1 MSVERIPFKIA
12 RKSTYVSNSSV
23 LECTQYQIERQQSV
37 AKQGIMTFSQRE
49 EKELQV
55 CSIIRIP

>member
-1 MSVERIPFKIA
+1 MSVERTPFKIA

-37 AKQGIMTFSQRE
+37 AKQGIMTFSWRE
-49 EKELQV
+49 GTTSMLYN
-55 CSIIRIP
+55 